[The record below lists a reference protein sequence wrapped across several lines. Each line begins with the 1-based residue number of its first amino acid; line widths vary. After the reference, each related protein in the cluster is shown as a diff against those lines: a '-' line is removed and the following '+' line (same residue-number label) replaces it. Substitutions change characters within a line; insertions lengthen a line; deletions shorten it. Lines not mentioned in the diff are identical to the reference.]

1 MNETFI
7 NLLLQNRAE
16 KSGGRE
22 RERKKGGISSQ
33 FHRGNAIIWPNN
45 RMMGAAMK
53 KKMMVLPAKFA
64 KSLG

>member
-1 MNETFI
+1 ME
-7 NLLLQNRAE
+7 
-16 KSGGRE
+16 GGE
-22 RERKKGGISSQ
+22 RERKKGGGVSSQ